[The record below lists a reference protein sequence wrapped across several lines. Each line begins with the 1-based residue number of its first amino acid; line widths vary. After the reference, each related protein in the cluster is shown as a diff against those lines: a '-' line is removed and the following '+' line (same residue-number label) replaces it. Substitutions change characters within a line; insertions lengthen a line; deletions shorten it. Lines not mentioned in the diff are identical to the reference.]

1 MRKRLPATPLF
12 QSSGVPTKA
21 LQSLLKECEIH
32 DTDPKIIRDVTQRA
46 WRKHG
51 LQSAQIAEEDAHLR
65 DRVLPYFREL
75 GLVGVPEVPRDLYA
89 WCVILGATYVAMH
102 KRIAAAYNAHN
113 SGAVWENTAYLT
125 SQRPLFPDKEGPDVL
140 RKPVDGGLPFR
151 GGWERMVSERYPTNE
166 ATLTVYVWHQLHP
179 RPWGI
184 ETERLVV
191 AENKPDGKPAG
202 TIETFQSFAEQQNP
216 GGDALL
222 IVSSQPHMLRQCV
235 EASKVLG
242 DRFERY
248 VVTGYDMPGDVNVT
262 KMLDELAKLI
272 FDIVGLD

>member
-51 LQSAQIAEEDAHLR
+51 LQSAQIVEEDAHLR

-75 GLVGVPEVPRDLYA
+75 GLIGIPKIPQGPYQ
-89 WCVILGATYVAMH
+89 WCAILGATYVAIH
-102 KRIAAAYNAHN
+102 KRIAAAKQAHN
-113 SGAVWENTAYLT
+113 AGARWMNTAYLV
-125 SQRPLFPDKEGPDVL
+125 SQRGLFPDKESPDVL
-140 RKPVDGGLPFR
+140 RKPVTGGLPFR
-151 GGWERMVSERYPTNE
+151 DGWEKTVSEGLPTNE
-166 ATLTVYVWHQLHP
+166 ATLMVYIWHQLGR
-179 RPWGI
+179 RPWSNNR
-184 ETERLVV
+184 EQLVV

-202 TIETFQSFAEQQNP
+202 TRETFKAFADQQDP
-216 GGDALL
+216 RGDALL
-222 IVSSQPHMLRQCV
+222 IVSSQPHMLRQCI
-235 EASKVLG
+235 EGSQELE

-248 VVTGYDMPGDVNVT
+248 VVTGYDMPGEINVT
-262 KMLDELAKLI
+262 KTLDELAKLI
-272 FDIVGLD
+272 FDIVGPD